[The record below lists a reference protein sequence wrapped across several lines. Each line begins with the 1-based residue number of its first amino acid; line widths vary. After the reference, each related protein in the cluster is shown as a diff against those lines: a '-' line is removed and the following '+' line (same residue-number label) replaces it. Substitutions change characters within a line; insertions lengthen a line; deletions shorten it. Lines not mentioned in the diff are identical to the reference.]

1 MTPPLPPP
9 SHADLV
15 ARLTEIADAMKENA
29 FRDRYDMQDVATL
42 REAIAAL
49 DGYAREREA
58 AQPYIQHKGGCAAW
72 WIDTKSEPPRI
83 MLTPG
88 ACDCG
93 MNAPTPPITGGHE
106 R

>member
-49 DGYAREREA
+49 DGYARERRPRKDTNDDVA
-58 AQPYIQHKGGCAAW
+58 AVEIP
-72 WIDTKSEPPRI
+72 
-83 MLTPG
+83 LL
-88 ACDCG
+88 
-93 MNAPTPPITGGHE
+93 GHE
-106 R
+106 GGV